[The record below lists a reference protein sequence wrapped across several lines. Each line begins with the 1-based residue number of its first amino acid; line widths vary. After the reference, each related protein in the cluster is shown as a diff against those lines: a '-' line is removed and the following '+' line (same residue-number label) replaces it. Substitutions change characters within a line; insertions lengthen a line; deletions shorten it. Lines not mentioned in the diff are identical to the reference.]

1 MVAPGGRLRAAVPG
15 CRAGAGG
22 TLPRM
27 MGERRCPTCGAL
39 ASAEAEWCGQCFAS
53 LDRAGAP
60 TDVEGLAGSSP
71 VATAGPKAIPGT
83 TGGSIEVE
91 GGMLAW
97 TCPACETRNPIE
109 ANECSVCGTP
119 FGRLLAEPTTAPEIE
134 PQPAAVWSMLWP
146 GLGHWKLGRRTDAVA
161 RIVIFGW
168 AFGAL
173 LVVLVSRFGKGGLG
187 PTFPLFM
194 LFLGASLMI
203 YVVSA
208 LDAYRLAAGD
218 TPVMSS
224 RALLWTSAGL
234 VFLSVLI
241 ATFVTL
247 PAARR

>member
-1 MVAPGGRLRAAVPG
+1 
-15 CRAGAGG
+15 
-22 TLPRM
+22 M

-39 ASAEAEWCGQCFAS
+39 ASADAEWCGQCFAP
-53 LDRAGAP
+53 LDRVGAP
-60 TDVEGLAGSSP
+60 AEARGRRAAVPGRDRGAEGDPRHA
-71 VATAGPKAIPGT
+71 
-83 TGGSIEVE
+83 GGSIEVE
-91 GGMLAW
+91 GGTLAW

-134 PQPAAVWSMLWP
+134 PQTAAVWSMLWP

-187 PTFPLFM
+187 PTFPLFI

>member
-1 MVAPGGRLRAAVPG
+1 
-15 CRAGAGG
+15 
-22 TLPRM
+22 M

-39 ASAEAEWCGQCFAS
+39 ASVDAEWCGQCFS
-53 LDRAGAP
+53 PLERAGARTEADGPATPAP
-60 TDVEGLAGSSP
+60 TGI
-71 VATAGPKAIPGT
+71 AGPKAIRGAS
-83 TGGSIEVE
+83 GGAIEVE
-91 GGMLAW
+91 GGRLAW
-97 TCPACETRNPIE
+97 ACPVCETRNPIE
-109 ANECSVCGTP
+109 ANACSVCGTP
-119 FGRLLAEPTTAPEIE
+119 FGMLLAEPKAAPRID
-134 PQPAAVWSMLWP
+134 PQTAAVWSMLWP
-146 GLGHWKLGRRTDAVA
+146 GLGHWKLGRRADAVA
-161 RIVIFGW
+161 RFAMFGW

-173 LVVLVSRFGKGGLG
+173 LVLLVSRFGKGGLG
-187 PTFPLFM
+187 PTFPLFA

-208 LDAYRLAAGD
+208 VDAHRLAAGD

>member
-1 MVAPGGRLRAAVPG
+1 
-15 CRAGAGG
+15 
-22 TLPRM
+22 M

-39 ASAEAEWCGQCFAS
+39 ASADAEWCGQCFAP
-53 LDRAGAP
+53 LDRVGAGPEAEAEHGDTARP
-60 TDVEGLAGSSP
+60 SP
-71 VATAGPKAIPGT
+71 VATAGPKAIRGT

-91 GGMLAW
+91 GGTLAW

-119 FGRLLAEPTTAPEIE
+119 FGRLLAEPQAAPEIE
-134 PQPAAVWSMLWP
+134 PQTAAVWSMLWP

-187 PTFPLFM
+187 PTFPLFA

-218 TPVMSS
+218 APVMSS

>member
-1 MVAPGGRLRAAVPG
+1 
-15 CRAGAGG
+15 
-22 TLPRM
+22 M
-27 MGERRCPTCGAL
+27 MGERRCPNCGAL
-39 ASAEAEWCGQCFAS
+39 ASADAEWCGQCFAP
-53 LDRAGAP
+53 LDRAGAGP
-60 TDVEGLAGSSP
+60 EAEAEHEGAARSSP

-91 GGMLAW
+91 GGTLAW
-97 TCPACETRNPIE
+97 TCPVCGTRNPIE
-109 ANECSVCGTP
+109 AGRVLRCCGTP
-119 FGRLLAEPTTAPEIE
+119 FAAAARGAETAPEIE
-134 PQPAAVWSMLWP
+134 PQTAAVWSMLWP

-161 RIVIFGW
+161 RIVMFGW

-187 PTFPLFM
+187 PTFPLFI
-194 LFLGASLMI
+194 LFLGASVMI

-234 VFLSVLI
+234 VFLSVADRDVRHL
-241 ATFVTL
+241 AGCPPVTS
-247 PAARR
+247 ASS